1 METGRLGKTYQPGEI
16 LIRQGEV
23 GESMLVIQEGQVALV
38 REHDGDEVF
47 LEVRSAGE
55 ILGETAIFEKEVQL
69 ATVRAASQVRV
80 LTVDKKN
87 FLGRIHD
94 DPSLAYRLFQ
104 LMSRRIR
111 ELSAQTALLNKELD
125 RLTGG
130 EQDSDGGKLSH
141 SEIGQGDDPTNHRE
155 KPGR

>member
-1 METGRLGKTYQPGEI
+1 MDSGGLGKVYQAGDI

-38 REHDGDEVF
+38 REQEGEEVF
-47 LEVRSAGE
+47 LGVRSAGE
-55 ILGETAIFEKEVQL
+55 ILGEMALFEKEVQM
-69 ATVRAASQVRV
+69 ATVRAVSQVRV

-87 FLGRIHD
+87 FLGRVHE

-111 ELSAQTALLNKELD
+111 ELSQQVALLNRELD
-125 RLTGG
+125 RLTQRD
-130 EQDSDGGKLSH
+130 QDTSRSA
-141 SEIGQGDDPTNHRE
+141 
-155 KPGR
+155 